1 MMIGNLLR
9 VKDLPTNGEDSSRA
23 RAPHHLSI
31 ANTKKRPP
39 RRRETKKATARSQ
52 REREREREKQKK
64 ERSPAAGDDPHWPT
78 LLCGWCVDP
87 THKFTRQNS
96 TRVVVLSS
104 FESAQRAAS
113 VNVLLSFVF
122 LFDVNHQT
130 TTKGVPSSPGRGGG
144 EQRRVG
150 LRLNVV
156 LFFFAGK
163 EEKNFLKP

>member
-52 REREREREKQKK
+52 RERERERETKK
-64 ERSPAAGDDPHWPT
+64 KRSPAAGDDPHWPT

-104 FESAQRAAS
+104 FESAQRAAR
-113 VNVLLSFVF
+113 
-122 LFDVNHQT
+122 
-130 TTKGVPSSPGRGGG
+130 GSPRAGGGGGGG

>member
-64 ERSPAAGDDPHWPT
+64 KRSPAAGDDPHWPT

-130 TTKGVPSSPGRGGG
+130 TTKGVPSSPGGGG
-144 EQRRVG
+144 VNNDG
-150 LRLNVV
+150 SAFVSMSS
-156 LFFFAGK
+156 FFSSQ
-163 EEKNFLKP
+163 EKKRKTF

>member
-64 ERSPAAGDDPHWPT
+64 SAHLLLVMTRIGRHYYVDGVWIPRTNSRVKIQHASSSSPLSRAPRE
-78 LLCGWCVDP
+78 LRV
-87 THKFTRQNS
+87 S
-96 TRVVVLSS
+96 T
-104 FESAQRAAS
+104 FCF
-113 VNVLLSFVF
+113 LSFF
-122 LFDVNHQT
+122 CSTST
-130 TTKGVPSSPGRGGG
+130 TRPPPKVCPP
-144 EQRRVG
+144 RRVG
-150 LRLNVV
+150 GGVNNDGSAFVSMSS
-156 LFFFAGK
+156 FFSSR
-163 EEKNFLKP
+163 EKKRKTF

>member
-1 MMIGNLLR
+1 M
-9 VKDLPTNGEDSSRA
+9 
-23 RAPHHLSI
+23 
-31 ANTKKRPP
+31 
-39 RRRETKKATARSQ
+39 
-52 REREREREKQKK
+52 
-64 ERSPAAGDDPHWPT
+64 
-78 LLCGWCVDP
+78 DP

-130 TTKGVPSSPGRGGG
+130 TTKGVPSSPGGGGG